1 MALLT
6 EKPVYGLKVL
16 SASENFSFLSFFF
29 FFFSLRNDLCNLPY
43 LKLCI
48 NEAMRLYSPVPIIC
62 RSSDKS
68 YDLQGR
74 KLPKGKRGASNF
86 SINPMD
92 SLTISKCLLIQKYF
106 FMQFITISGIQIFPL
121 EFKQIFGLVPLFS
134 EISNHNNTKNP
145 SLNSYGQRNGCFLFV
160 GKSARYTYPQE
171 QYRRRSRC
179 NWQALFVRLI
189 LRVAIRKV
197 KRWKQPGKWK
207 WQKILNRDLGSG
219 IA

>member
-1 MALLT
+1 MKSLYFCGPANWKT
-6 EKPVYGLKVL
+6 GLW
-16 SASENFSFLSFFF
+16 SESVVCKWKLQFPFFLF

-134 EISNHNNTKNP
+134 EISNR
-145 SLNSYGQRNGCFLFV
+145 Q
-160 GKSARYTYPQE
+160 
-171 QYRRRSRC
+171 
-179 NWQALFVRLI
+179 
-189 LRVAIRKV
+189 
-197 KRWKQPGKWK
+197 
-207 WQKILNRDLGSG
+207 
-219 IA
+219 